1 LNSLCPLP
9 ESLPQVNNADN
20 VWKGYYM
27 RTIVALM
34 LMTLVVTACGKKGPL
49 VYPEMLVPAAPS
61 TIAVQQ
67 SGNSLKLSF
76 ALPSKDRAGR
86 TLSGLAGVTILKR
99 DAVAGQLPGCS
110 ACTDD
115 FTLFRKLNL
124 DLLPTDTQRNGSL
137 IMLLDGDVRPGRD
150 YSYIVTVF
158 TRDDIAGAASVPITA
173 GVVPPPLPPVLQA
186 NSQPTQINLEF
197 VGLPHHAGTFAGY
210 NLYRALKGEGFPYWP
225 LNREP
230 LTTNQ
235 FSDVGLERGTAYAY
249 AVRTVIRLST
259 GSFVESGM
267 SNVVEGKL
275 KDDE

>member
-1 LNSLCPLP
+1 
-9 ESLPQVNNADN
+9 
-20 VWKGYYM
+20 M
-27 RTIVALM
+27 RTIITMLLVA
-34 LMTLVVTACGKKGPL
+34 LVVTACGKKGPL

-61 TIAVQQ
+61 NIAAQQ
-67 SGNSLKLSF
+67 SDHSLKLSF
-76 ALPSKDRAGR
+76 TLPSKDRAGR

-115 FTLFRKLNL
+115 YSLFRKLNL
-124 DLLPTDTQRNGSL
+124 DLLPTGTQRNGSL
-137 IMLLDGDVRPGRD
+137 IMLLDGDVHPGRE
-150 YSYIVTVF
+150 YSYIVTAV
-158 TRDDIAGAASVPITA
+158 TREDIAGAASAPITA
-173 GVVPPPLPPVLQA
+173 GMVQPPLPPVLQA

-197 VGLPHHAGTFAGY
+197 VGLPHLEGTFAGY
-210 NLYRALKGEGFPYWP
+210 NLYRAQKGESFSFWP

-230 LTTNQ
+230 LTANQ
-235 FSDVGLERGTAYAY
+235 FSDVGLERGTAYIY